1 VGLTPK
7 YTRIYIYMYIYIYI
21 SGLSPTS
28 TMPLTHD
35 LLVPPIHSNMV
46 SYTIKEG
53 VIIYL
58 TDHKEKRRAEFHL
71 KN

>member
-1 VGLTPK
+1 MK
-7 YTRIYIYMYIYIYI
+7 
-21 SGLSPTS
+21 
-28 TMPLTHD
+28 D